1 MKSPDVIRTAALAA
15 ACTIVLATILHAE
28 PAPPV
33 PIPLPASTDA
43 GCLIQ
48 SDFRSSIGGDHH
60 NFEMVILQGHD
71 LVHYWRDNGNV
82 LGGWVRGQVITS
94 QATGAGCIIQSD
106 FRSGDH
112 GNFEVVVPEGS
123 NLIHYWHDNGD
134 VASPWQR
141 GQTISTAAT
150 GPASI
155 IQSDFRSGDHGNFE
169 VVALE
174 GHTLVHYFH
183 DNSNTANPWRRAQV
197 ISTAA
202 TSAGSL
208 IQSDFRSGDHG
219 NFEVV
224 VREGPS
230 LVHYFHDN
238 GDVANPWQRGQ
249 TISATGGSA
258 ALLIQSD
265 FRSGNHGNFELLT
278 IEGSQLVHYFHDNG
292 DRANPWQRGQIVTGG
307 IGGSVAG
314 FILSDFRSGNH
325 GNFETVALVGNQ
337 VQHFFHDNSDATL
350 PWRPAQVVSPITR
363 SQKICQ
369 LTGDIDLQTHHATL
383 NQTQTRYQVGG
394 TDLGYPFTHDG
405 RLYFAFGDT
414 SGPGDSLAFTR
425 DTDPEG
431 CLHLTFV
438 ADGNHFRPISAPGVS
453 LGLFEVPTTGFSAN
467 GAMYVFVW
475 TDHLDLGDG
484 SFTNPI
490 GHAALLR
497 SDDNGR
503 NFRLIWDHLGD
514 QLVYLSAAVVN
525 NADIPGLGQGP
536 GKSLLIWGSG
546 KLYRQSNPHFA
557 FVPLGQVEDKSAIR
571 YFNGFDANGRPVW
584 GSQPDPNP
592 DIGKLFDQAC
602 VGELS
607 VTWNRNLQRWL
618 MTYNC
623 DAPGGADV
631 LARAA
636 QTPWGPWSTPAVL
649 FDPQADA
656 GYCHFIRG
664 PGECGPPSDPNSPR
678 SNTPGGIYAP
688 YIIQPLTRG
697 GAQTTTVYY
706 VMSTWNPYQV
716 SLMRT
721 TLAAPSS
728 LPFGP
733 DTCKQGFVWREAVPD
748 DHVCVTLDVRA
759 ATAAQDNEATSH
771 RAPDGGAFGPD
782 TCQQGFVWRDAFEGD
797 HVCVMPS
804 VRDEAA
810 ADNRSAASRRAGL

>member
-1 MKSPDVIRTAALAA
+1 MIRTVALTAAG
-15 ACTIVLATILHAE
+15 TIALIANLHAQ

-33 PIPLPASTDA
+33 PIPLPASTDG

-48 SDFRSSIGGDHH
+48 SDFRSGIGGEHR
-60 NFEMVILQGHD
+60 NFETVILQGNE

-82 LGGWVRGQVITS
+82 VEGWVRGQVITG
-94 QATGAGCIIQSD
+94 QATGPGCIIQSD

-123 NLIHYWHDNGD
+123 NLVHYWHDNGE

-141 GQTISTAAT
+141 GRTISTEAT

-183 DNSNTANPWRRAQV
+183 DNSDVALPWQRGQV
-197 ISTAA
+197 ISTDA
-202 TSAGSL
+202 TSAGS
-208 IQSDFRSGDHG
+208 ITQSDFRSGDHG

-224 VREGPS
+224 VREGATLAHHFHDNSDVALPWQRGQTIS
-230 LVHYFHDN
+230 TMAGSAAQIFQSDFRGGDHGNFELLTIEDGQLVHYFHDN
-238 GDVANPWQRGQ
+238 GDVAKPWARAQVVTGG
-249 TISATGGSA
+249 IGGSA
-258 ALLIQSD
+258 VGFIQSD
-265 FRSGNHGNFELLT
+265 FRSG
-278 IEGSQLVHYFHDNG
+278 D
-292 DRANPWQRGQIVTGG
+292 
-307 IGGSVAG
+307 
-314 FILSDFRSGNH
+314 H
-325 GNFETVALVGNQ
+325 GNFETVALVDNQ
-337 VQHFFHDNSDATL
+337 VQQFFHDNSDVSL
-350 PWRPAQVVSPITR
+350 PWRPAQLVSPITR
-363 SQKICQ
+363 SQKVCQ
-369 LTGDIDLQTHHATL
+369 LTGDIDQQTRHATL
-383 NQTQTRYQVGG
+383 NQTETRYQVGG

-425 DTDPEG
+425 DTDPEA

-438 ADGNHFRPISAPGVS
+438 ADGNHFRPISAPGLS
-453 LGLFEVPTTGFSAN
+453 LGFFEVPTTGFSAQ

-475 TDHLDLGDG
+475 TDHRDLFNG

-525 NADIPGLGQGP
+525 NADIPGLGQGS

-546 KLYRQSNPHFA
+546 KFYRQSNPHFA

-571 YFNGFDANGRPVW
+571 YFNGLDASGSPVW

-607 VTWNRNLQRWL
+607 ATWNRNLQRWL

-623 DAPGGADV
+623 DAPGGGNV

-636 QTPWGPWSTPAVL
+636 QTPWGPWSAPAIL
-649 FDPQADA
+649 FNPDADA
-656 GYCHFIRG
+656 GYCHFIHG
-664 PGECGPPSDPNSPR
+664 PGECGPPADPNSPGK
-678 SNTPGGIYAP
+678 NGPGGIYAP
-688 YIIQPLTRG
+688 YIVPSLMRG

-721 TLAAPSS
+721 TLAAPSPLPFGPDTCKLGFVWREAEPDDHVCVPPDIRGATAVENTEAAS
-728 LPFGP
+728 RREPEGGPFGP
-733 DTCKQGFVWREAVPD
+733 DTCKQGFVWRDAFED
-748 DHVCVTLDVRA
+748 DHVCTV
-759 ATAAQDNEATSH
+759 
-771 RAPDGGAFGPD
+771 
-782 TCQQGFVWRDAFEGD
+782 
-797 HVCVMPS
+797 PS
-804 VRDEAA
+804 VRDQAA
-810 ADNRSAASRRAGL
+810 ADNRAAVSRRAPL